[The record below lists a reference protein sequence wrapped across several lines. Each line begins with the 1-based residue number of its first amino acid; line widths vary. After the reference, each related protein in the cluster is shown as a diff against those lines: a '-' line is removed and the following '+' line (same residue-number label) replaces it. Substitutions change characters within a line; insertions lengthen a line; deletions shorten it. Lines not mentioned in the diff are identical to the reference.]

1 MASGP
6 RVELF
11 NANGETAGRMNEMTK
26 QDFSFESI
34 VAKTND
40 AVIVTKADP
49 ISEPGPEIV
58 YVNDAFSR
66 LTGYSREEALGR
78 SPRFLQGEETDPSS
92 TAAIRD
98 GLRDAQPVQTVL
110 KNYCKSG
117 EGYWV
122 DLNIFPLKDA
132 KSKVTHYAAIERAV
146 AEAADRAWWS
156 LGRPGADSLTGASDR
171 MIFLA
176 HAGQEVSRAKRYGDP
191 LALAILD
198 LDHFKAINETYG
210 RAAGDAV
217 LQAFSATCNSI
228 LRGSDIFARI
238 GGEEFAVLMPSTA
251 PEAARATMERV
262 RRDLA
267 ATPIH
272 WGGRSI
278 QPSVSI
284 GLATYLP
291 FDESIEPIMQRADAA
306 LVQAKS
312 DGRNPIAA
320 ATNAMADSDEPEL
333 TPS

>member
-1 MASGP
+1 MK
-6 RVELF
+6 
-11 NANGETAGRMNEMTK
+11 EMTE
-26 QDFSFESI
+26 QGFSFESI
-34 VAKTND
+34 VANTND

-49 ISEPGPEIV
+49 ITEPGPEIV

-78 SPRFLQGEETDPSS
+78 SPRFLQGEETDTSS
-92 TAAIRD
+92 IATLRD
-98 GLRDAQPVQTVL
+98 GLQNVQPVQTVL

-117 EGYWV
+117 ESYWV
-122 DLNIFPLKDA
+122 DLNIFPLTDENGTL
-132 KSKVTHYAAIERAV
+132 THFAAFERAV
-146 AEAADRAWWS
+146 TEMAEGAWWS
-156 LGRPGADSLTGASDR
+156 MDRPGADSLTGASDR
-171 MIFLA
+171 VTFLA
-176 HAGQEVSRAKRYGDP
+176 HAGQEVNRAKRYGDP

-228 LRGSDIFARI
+228 LRGTDIFARI

-262 RRDLA
+262 RRDVA

-272 WGGRSI
+272 WDGRSI

-306 LVQAKS
+306 LIQAKS
-312 DGRNPIAA
+312 DGRNPIAS
-320 ATNAMADSDEPEL
+320 NSDAMADSDEPEL